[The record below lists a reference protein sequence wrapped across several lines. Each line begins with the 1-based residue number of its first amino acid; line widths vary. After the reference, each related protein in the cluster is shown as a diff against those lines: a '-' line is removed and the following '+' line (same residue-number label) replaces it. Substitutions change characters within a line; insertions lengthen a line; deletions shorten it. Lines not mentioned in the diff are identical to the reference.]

1 MIKKDIYDHMIKM
14 ILESNPFSFV
24 RYGDG
29 EWACILRN
37 NDIYSKLLKTWG
49 SSIETVSFELESI
62 VSSNV
67 FKNKNYF
74 LGIQNLAYTIFG
86 EQIDDIIKDKNV
98 CDSDILHRRSASDGI
113 YSLFESFVDR
123 DVILVGPKYLSD
135 ISTFKFKHIETSEL
149 SVWLDI
155 DQIKTDLMVC
165 IDDSTNPIVLYSCSL
180 AAKVI
185 INDLYKLMGNSITQI
200 DMGSLLDPYVGVYS
214 RTYHKIVLNR
224 LGYDESNIKL
234 SKHKPNIK

>member
-1 MIKKDIYDHMIKM
+1 MIKKDIYDQMIRM
-14 ILESNPFSFV
+14 IFESKPFSFV

-37 NDIYSKLLKTWG
+37 NDIYNKSLKTWG
-49 SSIETVSFELESI
+49 SSIEPFCFELESI

-74 LGIQNLAYTIFG
+74 LGIQGLAYKIFG
-86 EQIDDIIKDKNV
+86 EQIDVFIKNKNV
-98 CDSDILHRRSASDGI
+98 CDSDILHRRSASNGI

-135 ISTFKFKHIETSEL
+135 ITLFKFKHIETSEL

-155 DQIKTDLMVC
+155 DKIKDELTRH
-165 IDDSTNPIVLYSCSL
+165 ISNSTNPIILYSCSL
-180 AAKVI
+180 AAKII
-185 INDLYKLMGNSITQI
+185 INDLYKLMGNSIIQI
-200 DMGSLLDPYVGVYS
+200 DTGSLLDPYVGIYS
-214 RTYHKIVLNR
+214 RKYHKIVLDR

-234 SKHKPNIK
+234 SKHRPDIK